1 VYSEGCCDNLYEL
14 FDSKPMGM
22 QGFKILMGVDIFKYF
37 KQSFTSWNYKQG
49 IIVKMG
55 EWSSS
60 LSRSS
65 YKECIEI

>member
-1 VYSEGCCDNLYEL
+1 
-14 FDSKPMGM
+14 MGM